1 MMRVRGQHQG
11 LGCVVTFELQ
21 KSDYVYNPHVAK

>member
-1 MMRVRGQHQG
+1 MMRVRGQYQG

-21 KSDYVYNPHVAK
+21 KSDYVYDPQLAK